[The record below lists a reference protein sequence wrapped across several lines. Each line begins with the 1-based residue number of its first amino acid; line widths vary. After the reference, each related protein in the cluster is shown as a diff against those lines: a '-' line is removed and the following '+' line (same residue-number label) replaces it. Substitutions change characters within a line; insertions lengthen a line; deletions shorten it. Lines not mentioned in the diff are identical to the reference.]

1 MDNNEINQCMMLV
14 GDKIPP
20 ACVPTLRKMLE
31 RSDTH
36 VQDFSLATM
45 NLKNPTVSLLL
56 SALAG
61 AWGVDR
67 FYIGDIGM
75 GVLKLLSCG
84 GLYVWWIV
92 DIFLISDA
100 TRQYNWRQI
109 MISFG
114 GEGCL

>member
-56 SALAG
+56 PALAG

-75 GVLKLLSCG
+75 GVLKLLTCG
-84 GLYVWWIV
+84 GLGIWCIIDWFTAI
-92 DIFLISDA
+92 DR
-100 TRQYNWRQI
+100 TKKYNYAKFS
-109 MISFG
+109 MLF
-114 GEGCL
+114 